1 MDSTVI
7 SALIAAASAVLVNIV
22 SNVILSARQTA
33 LLEYRINELEKA
45 IHADKDLRA
54 RVVVLETRVDAV
66 DDAIRELRTL

>member
-1 MDSTVI
+1 M
-7 SALIAAASAVLVNIV
+7 VNIV